1 MSSKKKTNSLSKVNN
16 NEHSMEPDTSIDL
29 NSFDKG

>member
-1 MSSKKKTNSLSKVNN
+1 MSSKKKTNSLSKFNN

-29 NSFDKG
+29 NNVDNG